1 MRARIHDAAAHG
13 DRGTVRLRLHVSK
26 TSNRLEP
33 AACELE
39 LVTFYR
45 VDDCDGLKRKIAR
58 HDDDAYKGITPLADV
73 SVRKSVV
80 EGFSAF
86 KLAAAG
92 ALVDAPEGAEAYRGR
107 ARDFELGKALNGL
120 CEGDIALV
128 EAAIRYI
135 ARRRVIGPV
144 PTVRKRA
151 TSPCSS
157 LKLVRR
163 RTRTGC

>member
-1 MRARIHDAAAHG
+1 MR
-13 DRGTVRLRLHVSK
+13 V
-26 TSNRLEP
+26 
-33 AACELE
+33 E

-45 VDDCDGLKRKIAR
+45 VDDCDGLKRKVAR
-58 HDDDAYKGITPLADV
+58 HNEELYKGITPLADV

-128 EAAIRYI
+128 EAGDMIHQN
-135 ARRRVIGPV
+135 RRRVGKALCRLFGRGRR
-144 PTVRKRA
+144 VRA
-151 TSPCSS
+151 QA
-157 LKLVRR
+157 
-163 RTRTGC
+163 